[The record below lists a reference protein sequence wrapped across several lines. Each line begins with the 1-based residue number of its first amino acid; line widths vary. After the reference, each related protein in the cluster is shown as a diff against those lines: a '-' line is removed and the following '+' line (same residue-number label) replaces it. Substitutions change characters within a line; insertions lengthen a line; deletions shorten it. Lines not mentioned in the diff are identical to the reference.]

1 MIGRGAP
8 TIGSNPKTMAILTVT
23 YTKNEAAKPKQNSL
37 AKLFL
42 DWVPIII
49 IL

>member
-23 YTKNEAAKPKQNSL
+23 YTKNAAAKPKQNSL
-37 AKLFL
+37 EKLFL
-42 DWVPIII
+42 DSLPILG